1 MVIFK
6 IFIFL
11 LYILIRNL
19 LDDDW
24 SGISQ
29 DAKNLI
35 KKMLTYNAK
44 DRISALEALNDKW
57 IQANSSQNQLNVKVL
72 SNLSSFHVKM
82 FIFLESITF

>member
-1 MVIFK
+1 M
-6 IFIFL
+6 
-11 LYILIRNL
+11 L

-29 DAKNLI
+29 DAKTLI

-57 IQANSSQNQLNVKVL
+57 IQANASQNQLNVKVL
-72 SNLSSFHVKM
+72 SNLSSFHVKKYFSHS
-82 FIFLESITF
+82 FICILKIGQK